1 MLHTSMKEI
10 VKCTVARR
18 QQTATQTDRHTD
30 IERGTQTDKHTDIER
45 GTQTD
50 KHTDIERGTQTD
62 KHAYSPHNSVETYR
76 FTH

>member
-30 IERGTQTDKHTDIER
+30 IERGTQTDKH
-45 GTQTD
+45 
-50 KHTDIERGTQTD
+50 
-62 KHAYSPHNSVETYR
+62 AYSPHNSVETYR